1 MKRPFK
7 SSICCFLL
15 LAFLQRQEAYA
26 QSDQHYTMF
35 MYNKL
40 LYNPGY
46 AGSRDVMSA
55 NAVYRD
61 QWTGIN
67 GAPKTMNISLDGPLG
82 NYMQSFRKVAIGV
95 SINNEKLGVE
105 NNTSLKAYY
114 AYRIKLSS
122 SVVSFGLEAGAD
134 MYSANYSQT
143 NPFQQNDPNLTNDV
157 KNVMLPNFGAGVYW
171 SGDNFYAGLSVPNFL
186 QNYYD
191 KKEVDSNTIKARQIR
206 TYYICGGY
214 VFPLNET
221 FKLEP
226 QVLVRYA
233 GNATYKLPV
242 SSDFNLSL
250 IAYDRL
256 MLGFTY
262 RTDKSMEVIVHVQA
276 TKKVNIGYSYDYLMS
291 ALNGYSKGTHEIVL
305 GYDFIKENSKYTTPR
320 FIRAF

>member
-1 MKRPFK
+1 MKRLFK
-7 SSICCFLL
+7 NTLYCFLL
-15 LAFLQRQEAYA
+15 FAFLQQNNLFA

-46 AGSRDVMSA
+46 TGSRDVMSV

-67 GAPKTMNISLDGPLG
+67 GAPKTINVSVDGPLG
-82 NYMQSFRKVAIGV
+82 NYMESFRKVAIGV

-122 SVVSFGLEAGAD
+122 SVLSFGLSAGAD

-157 KNVMLPNFGAGVYW
+157 KNAFLPNFGAGAYW
-171 SGDNFYAGLSVPNFL
+171 SGDAFYAGFSVPNFL

-191 KKEVDSNTIKARQIR
+191 KTSEKSNTIQARQIR
-206 TYYICGGY
+206 GYYICGGY
-214 VFPLNET
+214 VFPLGET

-242 SSDFNLSL
+242 NSDINLSL
-250 IAYDRL
+250 IAYDRI

-262 RTDKSMEVIVHVQA
+262 RTDKSLETIIHVQA
-276 TKKVNIGYSYDYLMS
+276 TKKINIGYAYDYIMS
-291 ALNGYSKGTHEIVL
+291 GLSGYSKGTHEIVL
-305 GYDFIKENSKYTTPR
+305 GYDFIRENSKYSTPR